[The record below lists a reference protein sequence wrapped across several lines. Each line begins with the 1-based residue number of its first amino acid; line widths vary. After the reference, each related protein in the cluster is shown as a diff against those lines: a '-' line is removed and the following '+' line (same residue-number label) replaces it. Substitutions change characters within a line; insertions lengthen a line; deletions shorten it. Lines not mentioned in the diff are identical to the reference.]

1 MRRQASGV
9 IVAGLDIGRV
19 TDLTALVVMDE
30 RVVTDVHI
38 VPSMSFAEQ
47 AAILAPLMTRL
58 DLVAVDG
65 TGMGLGLLELLR
77 AAGLPVVNVIIGGG
91 QAAPRLLRDGPGR
104 GRPVR
109 AISVGKIYMLGRL
122 LGLVHAREITVAPWC
137 CNRDELKAELG
148 ELTASFTRRG
158 GLSIQA
164 RRGHDDL
171 ALALSLATLARDLAG
186 QLLSRGDGDGAEDQG
201 AAAGQRLEGRARGG
215 QARQAGRQGRLAA
228 GQGRRSPR

>member
-1 MRRQASGV
+1 L
-9 IVAGLDIGRV
+9 IVAGLDIGRY
-19 TDLTALVVMDE
+19 TDRTALVVMDND
-30 RVVTDVHI
+30 VVTEVHI
-38 VPSMSFAEQ
+38 IPSATFQAQ
-47 AAILAPLMTRL
+47 AAILAPLMSRL

-77 AAGLPVVNVIIGGG
+77 ALDLPVVNTIIGGG
-91 QAAPRLLRDGPGR
+91 NAGPRLIRDGG
-104 GRPVR
+104 GQSRPVR
-109 AISVGKIYMLGRL
+109 AISVGKVHMLGRL

-171 ALALSLATLARDLAG
+171 ALALSLATLARDLSS
-186 QLLSRGDGDGAEDQG
+186 QVL
-201 AAAGQRLEGRARGG
+201 ARGG
-215 QARQAGRQGRLAA
+215 EHGPEEAGAA
-228 GQGRRSPR
+228 E

>member
-1 MRRQASGV
+1 ML
-9 IVAGLDIGRV
+9 VAGLDIGRV
-19 TDLTALVVMDE
+19 SDRTALAIMDEAVVME
-30 RVVTDVHI
+30 VHI
-38 VPSMSFAEQ
+38 IPSLPFAEQ
-47 AAILAPLMTRL
+47 ASILAPLMRRL

-77 AAGLPVVNVIIGGG
+77 ALDLPVVNVIIGGG
-91 QAAPRLLRDGPGR
+91 NAGPRLIRDGAWQ
-104 GRPVR
+104 RPIR
-109 AISVGKIYMLGRL
+109 AISVGKVHMLGRL

-171 ALALSLATLARDLAG
+171 ALALSLATLARDLSS
-186 QLLSRGDGDGAEDQG
+186 QIL
-201 AAAGQRLEGRARGG
+201 ARGG
-215 QARQAGRQGRLAA
+215 EHGPEEAGAA
-228 GQGRRSPR
+228 E

>member
-1 MRRQASGV
+1 MLA
-9 IVAGLDIGRV
+9 AGLDIGRY
-19 TDLTALVVMDE
+19 TDRTALVVMDNE
-30 RVVTDVHI
+30 VVTEVHI
-38 VPSMSFAEQ
+38 VPALAFREQ
-47 AAILAPLMTRL
+47 AAVLEPLMARL

-77 AAGLPVVNVIIGGG
+77 LADLPVVNVIIGGG
-91 QAAPRLLRDGPGR
+91 NAGPRLIRDGG
-104 GRPVR
+104 GQSRPVR
-109 AISVGKIYMLGRL
+109 AISVGKVHMLGRL

-171 ALALSLATLARDLAG
+171 ALALSLATLARDLSS
-186 QLLSRGDGDGAEDQG
+186 QVL
-201 AAAGQRLEGRARGG
+201 ARGG
-215 QARQAGRQGRLAA
+215 EHGPEEAGAA
-228 GQGRRSPR
+228 E